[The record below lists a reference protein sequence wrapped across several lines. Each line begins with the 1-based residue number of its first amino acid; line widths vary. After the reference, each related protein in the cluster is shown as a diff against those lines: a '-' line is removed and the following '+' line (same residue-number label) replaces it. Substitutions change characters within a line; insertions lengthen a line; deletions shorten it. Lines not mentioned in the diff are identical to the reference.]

1 MFHSESVHELL
12 PEAWKDAWA
21 REKAGLVTPLAD
33 PRPER
38 RIARLL
44 GAFISAGL
52 VFVTLPGTLAG
63 VWNLL
68 AISAAHQAGRA
79 RGAWVQAHGHA
90 QLFGWVGSFM
100 IGICLYA
107 VPKFRGGAVRSLA
120 AGWLMLGLW
129 TAAAA
134 AHWGAV
140 LWAWHWKWVL
150 PFSAGAQC
158 LVALLLVWQTT
169 VSGKSRTRME
179 LWNVMVNAGMVG
191 LALTMFLQLTI
202 ILRLKDSAAPVI
214 PPRPDQALLHAAL
227 WWFCFP
233 IAWGFSLRFLPTFLG
248 TPQPRR
254 NAAWLGLAALIL
266 AALWPRGLTGAAL
279 AACYSLRVFEAAV
292 RPAKVQGVDRRFP
305 IFVRFAFGWLAV
317 SSLLLA
323 GGDGPGVQGAS
334 RHAFTVGFLATLIF
348 SIGPRIL
355 PSFLNSRELWS
366 PRWMLWSLLL
376 LTMGCSLRVISE
388 PLAYG
393 GVLPL
398 FWNVLPISAFMEL
411 AAVLLFACNIG
422 RTLATPAPAWFSRE
436 QIKDTMPLYW
446 YVTSYP
452 ATRRLLIAAG
462 IQTLAAV
469 REIPKSLTL
478 REAAEA
484 EGVDSKAV
492 VESLGDFFEARLACS
507 LRAQAKKQAPS

>member
-68 AISAAHQAGRA
+68 AISAVRRAG
-79 RGAWVQAHGHA
+79 GAPGPWVQAHGHA

-107 VPKFRGGAVRSLA
+107 VPKFRGGAIRSLA

-202 ILRLKDSAAPVI
+202 ILRLKDSAA
-214 PPRPDQALLHAAL
+214 
-227 WWFCFP
+227 
-233 IAWGFSLRFLPTFLG
+233 
-248 TPQPRR
+248 
-254 NAAWLGLAALIL
+254 
-266 AALWPRGLTGAAL
+266 L

-323 GGDGPGVQGAS
+323 GGDAPGVQGAS